1 MLLGA
6 WRTHP
11 AIFQRL
17 LPTLA
22 VLAHADDD
30 VHAIVARVEALS
42 VALGAIAYEGERV
55 IFEIVLQ
62 LGERPVA
69 ALVDDFLRA
78 RKIERF
84 NTADGLRE
92 TQSED
97 ERRRISEKETS
108 NLECGCPARQSAG
121 EAGARRGEQGVAG
134 RICGFWG
141 HFAGCA
147 GGTTRSRA
155 KGL

>member
-42 VALGAIAYEGERV
+42 VALGAIADEGERV

-84 NTADGLRE
+84 NTRMDCEKPSQKTKGW
-92 TQSED
+92 
-97 ERRRISEKETS
+97 ISEKEPRTRMWLS
-108 NLECGCPARQSAG
+108 CAAERWRGWSAS
-121 EAGARRGEQGVAG
+121 RRAGVAG
-134 RICGFWG
+134 RICGFWATLLAVRG
-141 HFAGCA
+141 NDEKP
-147 GGTTRSRA
+147 SE
-155 KGL
+155 GL